1 VGHFWTVLDD
11 FFPKRLVTLVRR
23 HPPTTHS
30 QKHFA
35 FVKKNPPPSLFSR
48 SKTNDVNFLS
58 QIEKIKKGI
67 KIVEPGNSANRP
79 SKTGRDKSK
88 SKSVKNRSA
97 AQWVPS
103 KIASFPFAS
112 SVAPSRADSINV
124 CNVLIKVFKFL
135 MGRKLIKVF
144 KFLMGRK
151 PD

>member
-11 FFPKRLVTLVRR
+11 FFPKTFG
-23 HPPTTHS
+23 HTGSKTPTHNPLAKAFCFC
-30 QKHFA
+30 QKI
-35 FVKKNPPPSLFSR
+35 PPPSLFSR

-79 SKTGRDKSK
+79 SKTGRDK